1 VEYGLYIH
9 LPYCRSLCPY
19 CDFVKAPLHRA
30 EPTRLLDALER
41 EGRLALEI
49 APDAWTRARTIYVG
63 GGTPTALDAA
73 ALRRFLAWIGRDW
86 DRTRVR
92 EFTVEAN
99 PEGLDEAK
107 LSLLLEAGVNRLS
120 LGVQS
125 LESAAL
131 RKLGRIHTA
140 AQALEALAM
149 ARRAGFRNVS
159 VDLMYGVPGETAQ
172 GFRDGVARLAA
183 LGVPHLSAY
192 PLQVEEGTPLH
203 AKAARGAVAI
213 PGEEQVLERYE
224 DLVRILAGS
233 GYRHYEVS
241 NFARPGFHS
250 RHNEGYWTRRPY
262 LGLGPGS
269 HSFDGASRWRNEE
282 SIARWFERVEA
293 GDLPRVEHRPIGP
306 REAAEE
312 GVFLGLRRSRGLRQS
327 RALTSFR
334 PSVVGSWN
342 EWGRAAGALTLRP
355 RGRVRPTDRGLFLAQ
370 DLAAELLARGD
381 GATSWARTPGDSA
394 TSRG

>member
-9 LPYCRSLCPY
+9 LPYCRSICPY

-30 EPTRLLDALER
+30 EPARLLLALER
-41 EGRLALEI
+41 EGMLARE
-49 APDAWTRARTIYVG
+49 ADGDAWTRPRTIYVG
-63 GGTPTALDAA
+63 GGTPTALDADS
-73 ALRRFLAWIGRDW
+73 LRRFLAWIGAAW

-99 PEGLDEAK
+99 PEGLDETK
-107 LSLLLEAGVNRLS
+107 LSLLRDAGVSRLS

-125 LESAAL
+125 LETAAL
-131 RKLGRIHTA
+131 RALGRIHTA
-140 AQALEALAM
+140 DAALTALAL

-172 GFRDGVARLAA
+172 GFRDAVVRLAA

-213 PGEEQVLERYE
+213 PGEDQVLERYE
-224 DLVRILAGS
+224 DLVSILGRA

-241 NFARPGFHS
+241 NFALPGFHS

-262 LGLGPGS
+262 LGLGPGA
-269 HSFDGASRWRNEE
+269 HSFDGALRWRNEE
-282 SIARWFERVEA
+282 SITRWFERVESGA
-293 GDLPRVEHRPIGP
+293 LPREDHRTIDV

-312 GVFLGLRRSRGLRQS
+312 ALFLGLRRSRGLRAS
-327 RALTSFR
+327 RALAPFQS
-334 PSVVGSWN
+334 SVVSSWTTWGS
-342 EWGRAAGALTLRP
+342 AADALTLSP

-381 GATSWARTPGDSA
+381 GASSAR
-394 TSRG
+394 